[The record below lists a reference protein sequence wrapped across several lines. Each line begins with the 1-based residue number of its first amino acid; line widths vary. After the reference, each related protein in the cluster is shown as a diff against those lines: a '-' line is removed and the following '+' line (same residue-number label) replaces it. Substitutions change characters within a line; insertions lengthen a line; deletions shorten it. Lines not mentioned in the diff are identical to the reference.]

1 MTRFKAQWSAFKPY
15 GAIGGLYALLLTV
28 MKLVEYFVVGLD
40 APNKLQLLGNAI
52 LYNLIVTSW
61 LFLGLGLIF
70 WLLQCFKQRLAIIL
84 TTITYSL
91 LFLTETGLLLYAIHN
106 GYLLGSELAARPISE
121 TLIAIRGAMGIA
133 LPIVLVLVL
142 LGGFIALA
150 LWRAKKASRAAFVMI
165 PLALI
170 LVLLSLVFKVSNL
183 VPNRYS
189 YFILNKTHYLASDC
203 YDYYRTKHHN
213 DGESTASIPEYDETL
228 IDELLLTHPEWGNP
242 IDPRYPLERQ
252 KTTEDFLSDYFDTC
266 TTTPNIVIII
276 VESLGVEVINSG
288 AMPFV
293 DSLASTGLYWP
304 NCISTAIR
312 SYGAV
317 PSITGSVGGPKSFQF
332 GTMPAHNTLLSLLK
346 HEGYNTRAYY
356 GGQFTFDCI
365 YEYLTAQDIDYLSP
379 FFEEL
384 TDSGGHKDYWWGF
397 HDDDLFRRTLEN
409 LASLDNDQP
418 YCALITTL
426 SMHDVLRL
434 SDERQQ
440 EYEQRAKLLP
450 PSPTGSNLDELYS
463 ACLFTDDYL
472 RRFFQDFSQHD
483 DFNHTIFVITG
494 DHSSGRQR
502 GDKLSLHHIPL
513 VIWSPLVTKPTT
525 FSHPVTHNDIAPSLY
540 QLLTQHY
547 GLKAQPTVHWLGA
560 GLGPSP
566 KTLLIVDYSHEIH
579 DIVYHN
585 HYYQSES
592 RFEPEALYAFDD
604 NLILQP
610 CDDPV
615 YLDSCR
621 RQLSL
626 MRYLYEYT
634 YRADRLTAHPLRTKH
649 YTTIRTYRSAANV
662 ECRTPDEPPS
672 RIGNR
677 NFIVLPP
684 TQLKDTEGYNCLR
697 LSLEADVIVHD
708 SIDQPGYPDLRF
720 RFEGD
725 HFIEE
730 YDKLS
735 KFLTGD
741 AVERTGTFHIT
752 LVKEFPLSQTNP
764 NSIIVELVTPFFDQN
779 YRPGSQ
785 ITLSNI
791 VFTFDYAQ

>member
-1 MTRFKAQWSAFKPY
+1 MTRFKARWSAFKPY
-15 GAIGGLYALLLTV
+15 GAIGGLFALLLTV
-28 MKLVEYFVVGLD
+28 MKLVEYFIWGLD
-40 APNKLQLLGNAI
+40 APNKLQLVGNAI
-52 LYNLIVTSW
+52 LYNLIVISW
-61 LFLGLGLIF
+61 LFLGLGVAY
-70 WLLQCFKQRLAIIL
+70 WLLQLFRKRLAIVL
-84 TTITYSL
+84 TAVLYGI
-91 LFLTETGLLLYAIHN
+91 LFLVETGLLFYAIHN
-106 GYLLGSELAARPISE
+106 GYLLGSELAARPLSE
-121 TLIAIRGAMGIA
+121 TLMAIRGTVGIV
-133 LPIVLVLVL
+133 LPIVLVVVL
-142 LGGFIALA
+142 LGGFITLA
-150 LWRAKKASRAAFVMI
+150 LWRAKKASRAAFIML
-165 PLALI
+165 PLAFI
-170 LVLLSLVFKVSNL
+170 LALLSLVFKVSNL

-203 YDYYRTKHHN
+203 YDYYHTEHHN
-213 DGESTASIPEYDETL
+213 DGQSTVTIPEYDEAL
-228 IDELLLTHPEWGNP
+228 VDELLLTHPEWGHP
-242 IDPRYPLERQ
+242 LDPRYPLERPN
-252 KTTEDFLSDYFDTC
+252 TNEDFLSDYFDTC
-266 TTTPNIVIII
+266 PTPPNVVILI
-276 VESLGVEVINSG
+276 VESMGDEVIQSG
-288 AMPFV
+288 TMSFV

-304 NCISTAIR
+304 NCMSTAIR

-379 FFEEL
+379 FFEEYSN
-384 TDSGGHKDYWWGF
+384 SGGIKDYWWGI
-397 HDDDLFRRTLEN
+397 HDDELFRRTLEN
-409 LASLDNDQP
+409 LSSIDDNQP

-440 EYEQRAKLLP
+440 EYERRAKLLP

-472 RRFFQDFSQHD
+472 RQFFHEYSQRN
-483 DFNHTIFVITG
+483 DFNRTIFVITG

-502 GDKLSLHHIPL
+502 SDKLSLHHIPL
-513 VIWSPLVTKPTT
+513 IIWSPLLTKPAT
-525 FSHPVTHNDIAPSLY
+525 FNYPVTHNDIAPSLY
-540 QLLTQHY
+540 QLLTHHY
-547 GLKAQPTVHWLGA
+547 CLKAQPTVHWLGD
-560 GLGPSP
+560 GLGPHP

-579 DIVYHN
+579 DIIYHN

-604 NLILQP
+604 NLVLHP

-621 RQLSL
+621 RQLTL

-634 YRADRLTAHPLRTKH
+634 YRTNRLTAHPLRTKH

-662 ECRTPDEPPS
+662 ECRTPNEPPS
-672 RIGNR
+672 RVGNR
-677 NFIVLPP
+677 NYIMLPP
-684 TQLKDTEGYNCLR
+684 TQLKETEGYTSMR

-725 HFIEE
+725 QLIEE

-741 AVERTGTFHIT
+741 AAGCTGTFHIT
-752 LVKEFPLSQTNP
+752 LAKEFPLSATNT
-764 NSIIVELVTPFFDQN
+764 NNIIVELVTPFFDES